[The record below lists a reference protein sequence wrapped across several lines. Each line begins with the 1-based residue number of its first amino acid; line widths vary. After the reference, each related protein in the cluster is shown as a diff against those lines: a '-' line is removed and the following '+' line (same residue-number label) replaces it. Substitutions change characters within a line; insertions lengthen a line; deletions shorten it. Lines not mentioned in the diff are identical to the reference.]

1 VVTVLPTWAD
11 NRDARR
17 LLASIIADPPETRIR
32 RDDWGSEEVY
42 RTWKR
47 PDVAALRKLHAQ
59 WQEREFAAL
68 DRKFA
73 VTGVWSDAASKAV
86 LGAETPDALIARL
99 LGEAKRQEA
108 A

>member
-1 VVTVLPTWAD
+1 MLPTWAD

-73 VTGVWSDAASKAV
+73 ITGVWDQTASNAV
-86 LGAETPDALIARL
+86 LGAETPDALIGRL
-99 LGEAKRQEA
+99 LGEAQGQRRA